1 MHASACSLVLFS
13 QGGSTT
19 ALRGEGRTVKTSG
32 FFEAGDE
39 PTPVWGTVWWLSTLE
54 RTG

>member
-1 MHASACSLVLFS
+1 MHASVCSLIFFS
-13 QGGSTT
+13 QGRDT
-19 ALRGEGRTVKTSG
+19 AALWRQGLAKHPGFSG
-32 FFEAGDE
+32 AGDE